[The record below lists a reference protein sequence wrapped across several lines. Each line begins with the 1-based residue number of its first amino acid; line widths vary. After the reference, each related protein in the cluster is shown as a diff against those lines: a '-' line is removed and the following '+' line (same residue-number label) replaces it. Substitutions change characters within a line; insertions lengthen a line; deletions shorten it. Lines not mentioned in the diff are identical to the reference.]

1 MANAAPVATTAA
13 ISWRARRFIPAQ
25 CTPDREPCPRAAAR
39 FRLEALRPLE
49 QWLSSG
55 KELWGERAALDQFAA
70 SMTPLERFAAAD
82 EIAGLISFLLS
93 DAAGNMTGSLVV
105 SDGGYTL

>member
-1 MANAAPVATTAA
+1 
-13 ISWRARRFIPAQ
+13 
-25 CTPDREPCPRAAAR
+25 
-39 FRLEALRPLE
+39 
-49 QWLSSG
+49 
-55 KELWGERAALDQFAA
+55 
-70 SMTPLERFAAAD
+70 MTPLERFAAAD